1 MFSIIDNPWWYFWC
15 LGQEKWH
22 HRQHCRSESLRVRS
36 FSAERFFLHRV
47 MHSNHTIYSVR
58 TNFVAPPEALIT
70 IHRAHWSRQIAAK
83 PFQPLR
89 WSAAISARWVV
100 GCQPL
105 PIQIMTIRLPGGLLL
120 FQNVTTGVHREGPTW
135 SKNVRKRLPRGSFLV
150 QNRDE
155 QGSHLSF

>member
-1 MFSIIDNPWWYFWC
+1 MFRIINNPRWYFWC

-36 FSAERFFLHRV
+36 FSAERIFLLELCTQI
-47 MHSNHTIYSVR
+47 TIYSVR

-70 IHRAHWSRQIAAK
+70 IHRAQWSRQIAAK

-120 FQNVTTGVHREGPTW
+120 FRNVTIGVHREGPTW